1 MKPYVPL
8 RIASVVTALLFAGH
22 TAGMPWTPVE
32 GARSAALVEEM
43 KGYRFDV
50 MGFTRGYWDFY
61 LGFGLTVSVS
71 LAAFAILIWQLG
83 TLSRAAP
90 GAARPMIA
98 ALLAAFAAFS
108 VLDVMYFFTAPL
120 VLTVPVAAC
129 LAWAW
134 LADAGA
140 R

>member
-1 MKPYVPL
+1 MRAHVPL
-8 RIASVVTALLFAGH
+8 RIAAVVTGLLFAGH
-22 TAGMPWTPVE
+22 TAGMPWTPAQS
-32 GARSAALVEEM
+32 ARGTALVAEM
-43 KGYRFDV
+43 KAYRFDV

-71 LAAFAILIWQLG
+71 LAAFAIVLWQLG
-83 TLSRAAP
+83 ALAKAAP

-98 ALLAAFAAFS
+98 TLLAAFAGFAL
-108 VLDVMYFFTAPL
+108 LDAMYFFTAPL

-134 LADAGA
+134 IASKP
-140 R
+140 